1 MPMFD
6 AGHSRRPETDQV
18 QTTLAQKLTRPMQRC
33 IQQTGDLTRI
43 PLYTQAW
50 GNQPPPWLRL
60 PIQRQELQEG
70 EPVQERDEA
79 PTQHRENTTGLPDT
93 LKAGVERLSG
103 LSMDDVQVH
112 YSSPQPAQVQALAYT
127 QGTDIHVAPGQEEH
141 LPHEAWHVV
150 QQKQER
156 VKPTWQTKSVSIND
170 DAGLEREADV
180 MGARAGQEGDRHER
194 NVDKVADGHKGEV
207 LPDVHTSSSSINTDS
222 IQRKPVPKL
231 MPNGKLKWYDDQDP
245 TQTLYDSDFEASLH
259 SLSFP
264 SSEASEM
271 VPIFDIR
278 GLDISRLSQP
288 TPEQVISHVERERLE
303 FLKSYAEKSPILGRL
318 AKSVLAE
325 VISVDEAERV
335 MTALWGNHLL
345 DYAARDPN
353 VLSFS
358 IRKGA
363 KQVSGLLNEW
373 NHNEEL
379 LSRLLHWVSFDKVLL
394 LRPLI
399 HFGPDLLERLANLDM
414 ETINQINLVCANRL
428 FKIRFGI
435 RIRNGLTLANFVA
448 LMQQPLLLD
457 GLWALLSSPIE
468 GRGINAVI
476 NAMGAAHYVSLL
488 NIPERHLTTVHFIA
502 AFGNPVIPTLAA
514 CTAVQLNNLV
524 KYFPLAPQKLTVA
537 AALLA
542 GGTVV
547 RVIDAVEALANNRNL
562 YIQLLGHGLTIDDV
576 YSIRMFGV
584 PGLQTLM
591 ATLNAPQMRSVGL
604 ACDERLQRQIAGKLL
619 SGFTALNLWAL
630 SIIATFPGDAQKL
643 VEEPS
648 IPGNLIDAVI
658 NAITPAHYAALLNH
672 AALSL
677 TSVHAAANFG
687 AAWVPTLTAL
697 SPADLTKLLFI
708 FNSPAKRNRVAN
720 VLLIPAA
727 TMCAYLQAEIGASG
741 YMGKLSMA
749 ANGAQIINI
758 VNGIGQPRYATLLAH
773 LNPTQIEMCCANQIA
788 TVTDE
793 TVTLILGLLGQ
804 NFTAVN
810 IQALRHLHFAVA
822 QVQGGCD
829 AIRVVVDSGA
839 NMENVIIFLNNHAAI
854 ATTQSGLNLI
864 RNLFQRQGATWTL
877 VDQVINNLPA
887 AFDTAQKHTLVSVHL
902 ADLSINLLN
911 RRLTVYGLPGQVLA
925 VGVLGGVMMAPVPMF
940 QQMQQDLV
948 ALNQSMNNRHIPA
961 AIQAEVR
968 IAFQARNWRANQV
981 TAFFGNAAV
990 VPSLKLT
997 NPNQNAAH
1005 WLYLFAIHHR
1015 GGALPV
1021 GGVALALP
1029 YAHVYPIGH
1038 ISITQASIDHIR
1050 EGHTWENFSFTV
1062 GNINRTVFSTLF
1074 NPAVTNQEL
1083 FNRLRNALQNPDAVR
1098 AGDDI
1103 SVGAIQIFLWH
1114 GNEVR
1119 TMYFYAPTV
1128 GMRVPC
1134 GVLLAMLNNNLF

>member
-6 AGHSRRPETDQV
+6 AGHSRRPETDQ
-18 QTTLAQKLTRPMQRC
+18 AQKQTRPMQRC

-70 EPVQERDEA
+70 EPGQERDEP
-79 PTQHRENTTGLPDT
+79 PTQRMENTTGLPDT

-112 YSSPQPAQVQALAYT
+112 YSSSQPAQVQALAYT
-127 QGTDIHVAPGQEEH
+127 QGTDIHMAPGQEEH

-156 VKPTWQTKSVSIND
+156 VKPTWQTKDISIND

-194 NVDKVADGHKGEV
+194 DVERGADGYKGEV
-207 LPDVHTSSSSINTDS
+207 LLDVHTSSSSINTAS

-245 TQTLYDSDFEASLH
+245 TQTLYDSEFEASLH

-278 GLDISRLSQP
+278 RLDISRLSRP
-288 TPEQVISHVERERLE
+288 TPTQVFSPVERERLE
-303 FLKSYAEKSPILGRL
+303 FLKSYTEESPILGRL
-318 AKSVLAE
+318 AKSVLA
-325 VISVDEAERV
+325 VISVDEAERI
-335 MTALWGNHLL
+335 MAELWGNHLL

-363 KQVSGLLNEW
+363 KQVSGLLNDW

-414 ETINQINLVCANRL
+414 ETINQINLVCANSL

-448 LMQQPLLLD
+448 LMQQPLLPD

-468 GRGINAVI
+468 GREINAVI
-476 NAMGAAHYVSLL
+476 NTVGAAHYVSLL
-488 NIPERHLTTVHFIA
+488 NIPGIHLNTVHFIA
-502 AFGNPVIPTLAA
+502 VFGNPVIPTLAA
-514 CTAVQLNNLV
+514 CTAVQLNKLV
-524 KYFPLAPQKLTVA
+524 VYFPLPPQKLTVA

-542 GGTVV
+542 GGTVA
-547 RVIDAVEALANNRNL
+547 RVIDAVEALANNSNL

-576 YSIRMFGV
+576 YSIRLFGG
-584 PGLQTLM
+584 PGLQVLM
-591 ATLNAPQMRSVGL
+591 ATLNALQMRSVGL
-604 ACDERLQRQIAGKLL
+604 ACDERLQRQITGKLL
-619 SGFTALNLWAL
+619 SGLTALNLWAL
-630 SIIATFPGDAQKL
+630 SIIATFPGDARKL
-643 VEEPS
+643 VEEPH
-648 IPGNLIDAVI
+648 ITGNLINAVI
-658 NAITPAHYAALLNH
+658 NAIGPAHYAALLNH

-677 TSVHAAANFG
+677 TSVHAAADFG

-697 SPADLTKLLFI
+697 SSADLTKLLFI
-708 FNSPAKRNRVAN
+708 FNSPTKRNRAAN
-720 VLLIPAA
+720 FLLIPAA

-741 YMGKLSMA
+741 FMGKLSMA
-749 ANGAQIINI
+749 TNGAQIINI

-773 LNPTQIEMCCANQIA
+773 LNPAQIEMCCANQIA

-793 TVTLILGLLGQ
+793 TVTLIVWLLGR
-804 NFTAVN
+804 NFTAAN
-810 IQALRHLHFAVA
+810 IQALRIPHFAVA
-822 QVQGGCD
+822 QDQRGCD
-829 AIRVVVDSGA
+829 AIRILVQSGA
-839 NMENVIIFLNNHAAI
+839 NMGNVIIFLNNHAAI
-854 ATTQSGLNLI
+854 ATTQNGLNLI
-864 RNLFQRQGATWTL
+864 QNLFQRQGATWTL
-877 VDQVINNLPA
+877 VDQAINNLPA
-887 AFDTAQKHTLVSVHL
+887 TFSSAQKHTLVSVHL
-902 ADLSINLLN
+902 ANLSINLLN
-911 RRLTVYGLPGQVLA
+911 RRLTEHGLPGQVPA
-925 VGVLGGVMMAPVPMF
+925 VGVLGGVMMAPALMF

-948 ALNQSMNNRHIPA
+948 ALNQSMNVRHIPLP
-961 AIQAEVR
+961 IQQEVR

-981 TAFFGNAAV
+981 TTFFGNVAV
-990 VPSLKLT
+990 TPLLPLA
-997 NPNQNAAH
+997 NLNQNPAH

-1021 GGVALALP
+1021 GGVALGLP
-1029 YAHVYPIGH
+1029 YAQVYPIGN

-1050 EGHTWENFSFTV
+1050 EGHTWENFLFTV
-1062 GNINRTVFSTLF
+1062 GNINRTEFSTLF
-1074 NPAVTNQEL
+1074 NAGVTNQEL
-1083 FNRLRNALQNPDAVR
+1083 FDRLSNALQNPAAVR
-1098 AGDDI
+1098 DGDDI

-1114 GNEVR
+1114 FNEVR
-1119 TMYFYAPTV
+1119 TMYFYVPAT
-1128 GMRVPC
+1128 GTRVPRN
-1134 GVLLAMLNNNLF
+1134 VLLAMLNNNLF